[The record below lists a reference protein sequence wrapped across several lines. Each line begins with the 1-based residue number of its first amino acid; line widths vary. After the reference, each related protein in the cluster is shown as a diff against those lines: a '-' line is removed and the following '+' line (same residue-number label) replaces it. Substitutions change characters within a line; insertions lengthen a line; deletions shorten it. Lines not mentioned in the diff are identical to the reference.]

1 VTSQRASRLRRALD
15 ARRYTMASVVLS
27 VVLLL
32 LAAVR
37 GTNLYSSTGIAGA
50 VASAAPLVLAT
61 LAITPVA
68 LVGRGGADLSI
79 GPLVAFVNVTTVH
92 WVVGGGVTSPV
103 AVFAFAI
110 AVGVAFELVQGA
122 LIGIVRVQ
130 PVIVTL
136 SGFLVLAGLNL
147 VILPQPGG
155 EVPQWM
161 SSWNASS
168 SVLSP
173 IAVLL
178 LAAFVAWWAIGRTRV
193 LDTIRVVGAD
203 ERTSY
208 SAGVDL
214 LATRLTAHAIGG
226 VFAGLAGIAY
236 TALIQSADPTQGS
249 SYTLMTLTAL
259 VLGGISLAGGAGGG
273 TGAVLGAANIFLVG
287 YVLASFDFGKSASFV
302 VQLAYGTVLVVTLAG
317 RSLVPAG
324 AAR

>member
-1 VTSQRASRLRRALD
+1 VTSQRASRLQRALD